1 MAHRITQEQEQAQD
15 RGRREMLLREAAL
28 AAALLAV
35 WGRARNPREIES
47 GVLRAVIAGRASTRI
62 IASQSA
68 IAQIR
73 AAGVPVP
80 TIVAPG
86 AAEEIARAS
95 AAARGAAETWAGH
108 AADAAAE
115 GATASEATAAARER
129 SLWKVRQISVTETAE
144 SYSLEVDRIAGEV
157 NRVHRVLWKI
167 WDAVLDRR
175 TCPVCGSAHGAAV
188 PADQRFPQG
197 EPGAVHPFCRCQT
210 VLVTRE
216 QVDREV
222 AGGVRPGP
230 VLVSIP
236 GGNGKPGS
244 APQPERTA
252 ASRPAF
258 VVVPGPM
265 TAEPAPP
272 SERRQLTRPRRIDV
286 VPLPGTPAGDR
297 RLKPATFR
305 PGRPPTKE
313 EVAARKRARRE
324 AEFLAAQRAAAE
336 RRRAIIASSY

>member
-1 MAHRITQEQEQAQD
+1 
-15 RGRREMLLREAAL
+15 MLLREAAL

-175 TCPVCGSAHGAAV
+175 TCPVCGGAHGTAV

-236 GGNGKPGS
+236 GGKGKSGS

-258 VVVPGPM
+258 VVVPGSRP
-265 TAEPAPP
+265 TEPVPS
-272 SERRQLTRPRRIDV
+272 SERRPLTRPRRIDV

-297 RLKPATFR
+297 RLKPATFS

-313 EVAARKRARRE
+313 EVAARKRGRRE